1 MEEDLAKY
9 GEDELIVNAL
19 KVAGGDF
26 WQVTRDL
33 EAGLRREETSA
44 VEEYVHQSAGVAEL
58 RLQIEQCDGVLSVF
72 EDLLHKCQSDLGN
85 IAGRCFYHILMP
97 CLISRY
103 CIHLRDCLFMCSER
117 LSMRSP
123 TLTNAQINMCAHT
136 VPFCVIC
143 PWMLIHV
150 YVYTHGLLVFRFMFS

>member
-1 MEEDLAKY
+1 MYGWLHDASGMEEDLAKY

-103 CIHLRDCLFMCSER
+103 CIHLRACL
-117 LSMRSP
+117 L
-123 TLTNAQINMCAHT
+123 
-136 VPFCVIC
+136 CVRN
-143 PWMLIHV
+143 
-150 YVYTHGLLVFRFMFS
+150 VFRCAPQHLPMHKSTCVHTQSHSVLSAHGC